1 MYGQFFG
8 SYLLNKKA
16 VNPEELGEAIANMG
30 NSHIKLGTLA
40 MYKGFM
46 TSDEVDE
53 CCYIQRR
60 EDKLFGKIALERNY
74 LFDEQLEVLLE
85 SQVPDYLRLG
95 QTLVD
100 MGVLTNA
107 MLHDLMISYN
117 EENEYSDITTED
129 DEESSEDFN
138 NTSKRAQT
146 LIEVKNFFKNF
157 NQDVSEHTITYVHL
171 MFCNLVRFI
180 GDDFTPLEPVSVT
193 EYDTNYCV
201 KQSISGPISF
211 VTRIDMEPD
220 VAITFA
226 SRYAEMEFSEF
237 DDYVAASLE
246 DFLNLHN
253 GLFSV
258 NMSNIYSTDL
268 SLDAPL
274 YDESPEIELSEDSI
288 VIPVIYPFGTVY
300 IIISKI

>member
-16 VNPEELGEAIANMG
+16 VTSDELVKAISNMG

-74 LFDEQLEVLLE
+74 LFDDQLEILLE
-85 SQVPDYLRLG
+85 SQMPDYLRLG

-100 MGVLTNA
+100 MGVLSNA

-117 EENEYSDITTED
+117 AENEYSDAEDEAVEKLQD
-129 DEESSEDFN
+129 DESISSKHAN
-138 NTSKRAQT
+138 S
-146 LIEVKNFFKNF
+146 LIEVKNYFKNF
-157 NQDVSEHTITYVHL
+157 NQDISDHTITYIHL
-171 MFCNLVRFI
+171 IYNNLVRFI
-180 GDDFTPLEPVSVT
+180 GDDFTPLEPISVT
-193 EYDTNYCV
+193 SYNANYTV
-201 KQSISGPISF
+201 KQTISGPLSF
-211 VTRIDMEPD
+211 VTRIDVEPE
-220 VAITFA
+220 VAISFA
-226 SRYAEMEFSEF
+226 SRYAEMDFEEF

-253 GLFSV
+253 GLFCV

-268 SLDAPL
+268 SLDPPI
-274 YDESPEIELSEDSI
+274 YDESPEVELSEDSI
-288 VIPVIYPFGTVY
+288 IIPIIYPFGTVY
-300 IIISKI
+300 IILSKI